1 MLPFGSERNTS
12 KVRNTEFGG
21 KVVSEDTWHGI
32 PRDKIPWYP
41 TINYE
46 KCVTCG
52 KCVDFCHMKVF
63 EIEDD
68 EGKKRTVVKN
78 LNGCVVTCTGC
89 DSICP
94 TGAISHPSKK
104 EFLARIRELRNN
116 PEFRLKEKENK
127 S

>member
-1 MLPFGSERNTS
+1 MAE
-12 KVRNTEFGG
+12 E
-21 KVVSEDTWHGI
+21 TWHGI
-32 PRDKIPWYP
+32 PRNKIPWYP

-46 KCVTCG
+46 KCIICG

-63 EIEDD
+63 ETE
-68 EGKKRTVVKN
+68 EEKGKKKTVVKK

-94 TGAISHPSKK
+94 TGAITHPSKK
-104 EFLARIRELRNN
+104 EFLAKIRELRKN
-116 PEFRLKEKENK
+116 PDYRLKEKVNK